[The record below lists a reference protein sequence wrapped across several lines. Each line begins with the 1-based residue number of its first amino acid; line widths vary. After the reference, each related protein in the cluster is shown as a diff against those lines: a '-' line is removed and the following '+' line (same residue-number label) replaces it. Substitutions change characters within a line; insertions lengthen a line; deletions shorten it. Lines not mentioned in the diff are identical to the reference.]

1 MYAVIKTGGKQYRV
15 REGDTLR
22 VEKLAAEAGAKVQFD
37 QVLMVGEGD
46 QVKIGAPYLAGSQV
60 SATVISQGRAD
71 KIKIVKF
78 KRRKNYLRQKG
89 HRQAFTEV
97 EITKIGGAPKAAAA
111 KPEAKSIPE
120 PKVESK
126 AKADAQVDAQVD
138 AEAKAEP
145 KAKAAPEAKAE
156 AAAKPKAKAPA
167 KAKAKA
173 KAKPKSKAKA
183 PAKAK
188 AKAKAKS
195 KAKAKAKPKT
205 K

>member
-97 EITKIGGAPKAAAA
+97 EITKIGGVTKAAAA
-111 KPEAKSIPE
+111 KPEAKSTPE

-126 AKADAQVDAQVD
+126 AKADAQVDAK
-138 AEAKAEP
+138 AKAEP
-145 KAKAAPEAKAE
+145 KAKAAPESEAKT
-156 AAAKPKAKAPA
+156 AAKPKAKAPA

-188 AKAKAKS
+188 TKA

-205 K
+205 KK

>member
-46 QVKIGAPYLAGSQV
+46 QVKIGAPFLAGSQV
-60 SATVISQGRAD
+60 SATVIAQGRAD

-78 KRRKNYLRQKG
+78 KRRKNYLRQTG

-126 AKADAQVDAQVD
+126 AKADAKVDA
-138 AEAKAEP
+138 AATAEP
-145 KAKAAPEAKAE
+145 KAKAAPKAKAK
-156 AAAKPKAKAPA
+156 AAAKPKPKTP
-167 KAKAKA
+167 AKAKA

-188 AKAKAKS
+188 AKS
-195 KAKAKAKPKT
+195 KAKAKPKT
-205 K
+205 KK

>member
-97 EITKIGGAPKAAAA
+97 EITKIGGATKVAAA
-111 KPEAKSIPE
+111 KPEAKSISE

-126 AKADAQVDAQVD
+126 SKTDAQVDAK
-138 AEAKAEP
+138 AKAEP
-145 KAKAAPEAKAE
+145 KAKAAPKAKAE
-156 AAAKPKAKAPA
+156 AAAKPKAKAP
-167 KAKAKA
+167 AKAKA

>member
-111 KPEAKSIPE
+111 KPEAKSFPE

-126 AKADAQVDAQVD
+126 AKTDAQVDAV
-138 AEAKAEP
+138 AKAEP

-156 AAAKPKAKAPA
+156 AAPKPKAKAPA

>member
-46 QVKIGAPYLAGSQV
+46 QVKIGAPYLAGSLV
-60 SATVISQGRAD
+60 SATVISLGRAD

-126 AKADAQVDAQVD
+126 AKTDAQVDA
-138 AEAKAEP
+138 AAKAEP
-145 KAKAAPEAKAE
+145 KAKAAPKAKAE
-156 AAAKPKAKAPA
+156 AAAKPKAKAP
-167 KAKAKA
+167 AKAKA

-188 AKAKAKS
+188 AKAKS
-195 KAKAKAKPKT
+195 KAKPKT
-205 K
+205 KK

>member
-22 VEKLAAEAGAKVQFD
+22 VEKLSAEQGAKIQFD

-46 QVKIGAPYLAGSQV
+46 DVKLGTPFVSGTQV
-60 SATVISQGRAD
+60 SATVIGQGRGE
-71 KIKIVKF
+71 KIKVVKF

-97 EITKIGGAPKAAAA
+97 EITKIGAAGRAAPKAKAEPAAKPASEA
-111 KPEAKSIPE
+111 KPEAA
-120 PKVESK
+120 PKPKAAPKSK
-126 AKADAQVDAQVD
+126 AK
-138 AEAKAEP
+138 
-145 KAKAAPEAKAE
+145 

-167 KAKAKA
+167 KK
-173 KAKPKSKAKA
+173 KSK
-183 PAKAK
+183 PATKKKSKTK

-195 KAKAKAKPKT
+195 KAKSKPKAKK
-205 K
+205 